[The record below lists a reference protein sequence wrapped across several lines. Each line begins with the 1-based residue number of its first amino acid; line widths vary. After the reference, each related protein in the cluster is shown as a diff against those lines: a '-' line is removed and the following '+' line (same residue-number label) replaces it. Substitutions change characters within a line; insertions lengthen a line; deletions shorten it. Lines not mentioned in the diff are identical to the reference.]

1 MKTVIGVLK
10 VEASIIQTVFRPV
23 GHLKVFQ
30 DETLEDYY
38 DTDNIY
44 LAGPCISVVVGDK
57 TADGAKES
65 CNDKEREEEAEE
77 NSATAIAPLVIWGGW
92 LAATST
98 AAATAA
104 AEEKT

>member
-1 MKTVIGVLK
+1 MKTVVGVLQ
-10 VEASIIQTVFRPV
+10 VEASIIQTVSSPV
-23 GHLKVFQ
+23 GHLKINKAK
-30 DETLEDYY
+30 TLEDFD
-38 DTDNIY
+38 DTVKY
-44 LAGPCISVVVGDK
+44 LASPRISVVVGDK

-65 CNDKEREEEAEE
+65 CDDKEGEEEAEG

-98 AAATAA
+98 AAASAA